1 MANTNKRTNEGVK
14 AAGEFIA
21 TTMEKIPEIAKDPD
35 LKVAVINHLKET
47 WLPLVRAG
55 VRSKTSPYD
64 SYKKSKGN
72 AKTIR
77 DTAIKEISKFTD
89 LSPKSIEK
97 LGTVIGGIAS
107 LVEKGEVKVPPTS
120 IVDED
125 NFKVK
130 IGGGVNLQENEYGG
144 VGFGEWTDKDYGEY
158 SLELQ
163 SVYGNLLNGFN
174 AKARIPTGREGVD
187 FTARASGD
195 SKNFDIGVGGQWQVG
210 DNGILSGEVGGN
222 LDEQRA
228 GVVYTTDL
236 DKITEAFESLFRKR
250 GGKVTKKRKK
260 RKTKKYTKGC
270 AVRTAKY

>member
-1 MANTNKRTNEGVK
+1 VANTNKRTNEGVK

-64 SYKKSKGN
+64 SYIKSKGN

-89 LSPKSIEK
+89 LSPKSIK
-97 LGTVIGGIAS
+97 NLGTVIGSIAS
-107 LVEKGEVKVPPTS
+107 LVEKGEVEIPSQEVVDREDITAQAGGYAN
-120 IVDED
+120 IVDD
-125 NFKVK
+125 IYRANLTGKLKDTFGSGIDVT
-130 IGGGVNLQENEYGG
+130 GGVRTSYTPEGVSIDQASVSAEVPVYGG
-144 VGFGEWTDKDYGEY
+144 T
-158 SLELQ
+158 
-163 SVYGNLLNGFN
+163 
-174 AKARIPTGREGVD
+174 
-187 FTARASGD
+187 
-195 SKNFDIGVGGQWQVG
+195 
-210 DNGILSGEVGGN
+210 LSAGLRGN
-222 LDEQRA
+222 LDEQQARL
-228 GVVYTTDL
+228 GYTL
-236 DKITEAFESLFRKR
+236 PLKK

-270 AVRTAKY
+270 VVRTAKY

>member
-55 VRSKTSPYD
+55 VRSKTSPYGF
-64 SYKKSKGN
+64 YIKSKGN

-107 LVEKGEVKVPPTS
+107 LVEKGEVEIPSQEVVDREDITAQAGGYAN
-120 IVDED
+120 IVDD
-125 NFKVK
+125 
-130 IGGGVNLQENEYGG
+130 IYRANL
-144 VGFGEWTDKDYGEY
+144 VGQIKNPFG
-158 SLELQ
+158 
-163 SVYGNLLNGFN
+163 
-174 AKARIPTGREGVD
+174 IEG
-187 FTARASGD
+187 FTARGKVEGS
-195 SKNFDIGVGGQWQVG
+195 FDQPFENVNVEGSYQVG
-210 DNGILSGEVGGN
+210 DASTLSF
-222 LDEQRA
+222 
-228 GVVYTTDL
+228 GVDPINESARLGFKTTW
-236 DKITEAFESLFRKR
+236 KK

-260 RKTKKYTKGC
+260 RKTKNYTKGC
-270 AVRTAKY
+270 VVRTAKY